1 MDDDISAYSGRVR
14 PQCREMLEAIRLG
27 QVRGIIA
34 WHPDRLHRRMV
45 ELEEF
50 IGLLESQRVE
60 VRTVTAGDVDLSSAT
75 GRMTARII
83 CAVAQK
89 EAEQTKDRIRAAKKQ
104 AAGLGKY
111 RGGPRPYG

>member
-1 MDDDISAYSGRVR
+1 
-14 PQCREMLEAIRLG
+14 
-27 QVRGIIA
+27 
-34 WHPDRLHRRMV
+34 MV